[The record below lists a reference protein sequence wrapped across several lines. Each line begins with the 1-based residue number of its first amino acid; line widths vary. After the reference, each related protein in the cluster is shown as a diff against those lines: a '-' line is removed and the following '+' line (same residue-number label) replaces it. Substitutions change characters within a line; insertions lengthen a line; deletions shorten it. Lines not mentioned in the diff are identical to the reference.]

1 MKLTRTFALALALL
15 VASVLSLEAEE
26 IEHRLGLVRSFV
38 PDVAMSF
45 VQDRALERIATGV
58 GLPYTFVDD
67 PAALD
72 GFPVVVLAAGPGNSD
87 LTPAWREALYAY
99 VENGGVLVSPAI
111 VGSDLYPLFG
121 INSVSSRRD
130 RTRLTFSGD
139 DPALAYIDH
148 PREQTISLGNG
159 EFVVYD
165 EVAWSHGADIDPF
178 ATPLGRFPDDTVGFS
193 VNYYGSGIAYYLGLS
208 FVETV
213 LLPQAGGDYEA
224 QREFVN
230 AVEPSADVIML
241 LVKAIYEEHAELPV
255 YIGIVPQ
262 GRPTALI
269 LSHDVDAQDSF
280 VDSLKFARLEQEFGT
295 TSTFFETTKYF
306 IDNADIAYYSAPGN
320 LEAIRELVRMGF
332 DIGSHTVTHSYEF
345 DDAVPGSPD
354 VTFETYRPLET
365 LTVNGEVRVSKQL
378 LDRDLPGQDTITFRS
393 GYLAFPTELIGVL
406 EDAGYRYD
414 SSFSANDVLTTF
426 PYFALRERRVDAEV
440 SSVVEIPVTF
450 DDALGFLSP
459 DRVDEAVAVWTDVI
473 RAHANNETISVLLIH
488 PSDTGERDYK
498 LRAQRAAMEYARDLG
513 AWIGNL
519 TEYGEFWRSR
529 SRLRIARVER
539 AAEVV
544 RLHIDA
550 GSGEVHPW
558 TTIVIGDPGT
568 SVTFELVAADGA
580 DLEFST
586 QKRDGKLFLSDLR

>member
-1 MKLTRTFALALALL
+1 MRLTFVLAILI
-15 VASVLSLEAEE
+15 ASVLPLDAEE

-38 PDVAMSF
+38 PDDSMSF
-45 VQDRALERIATGV
+45 VQDRAVERIAIGV

-67 PAALD
+67 PD
-72 GFPVVVLAAGPGNSD
+72 GLGRFPVVVLAAGPGNAD
-87 LTPAWREALYAY
+87 LDPAWREALYAY

-121 INSVSSRRD
+121 IDSVSSARD
-130 RTRLTFSGD
+130 RMRLSFAGD

-165 EVAWSHGADIDPF
+165 EVVWSHGAEIDPF

-193 VNYYGSGIAYYLGLS
+193 VNYYGSGVAYYLGLS

-241 LVKAIYEEHAELPV
+241 LVKAIYEAYFDLPV
-255 YIGIVPQ
+255 YVGIVPL

-269 LSHDVDAQDSF
+269 LTHDVDAQDSF
-280 VDSLKFARLEQEFGT
+280 VDSLKFARLAQEFGT

-320 LEAIRELVRMGF
+320 LEAIRELARMGF

-345 DDAVPGSPD
+345 DEASPGSPD
-354 VTFETYRPLET
+354 VTLETYRPLEE
-365 LTVNGEVRVSKQL
+365 LTINGEVRVSKQL
-378 LDRDLPGQDTITFRS
+378 LDRDLAGQDTITFRS

-406 EDAGYRYD
+406 EDTGYRYD

-426 PYFALRERRVDAEV
+426 PYYALRERRVDADI
-440 SSVVEIPVTF
+440 SSVVEIPLTF
-450 DDALGFLSP
+450 DDALGFLTP
-459 DRVDEAVAVWTDVI
+459 DRVVEAVAVWTDVI

-488 PSDTGERDYK
+488 PSDTGTRDYK

-513 AWIGNL
+513 AWVGNL
-519 TEYGEFWRSR
+519 TEYGEFWRAR
-529 SRLRIARVER
+529 SRLSVVRVER
-539 AAEVV
+539 EVGVV
-544 RLHIDA
+544 RMYIDA
-550 GSGEVHPW
+550 RSTEVHPW
-558 TTIVIGDPGT
+558 TTLIVAGRGESPAFEIVAGDGVP
-568 SVTFELVAADGA
+568 
-580 DLEFST
+580 LEFST
-586 QKRDGKLFLSDLR
+586 VRRNGKVFLSDLR